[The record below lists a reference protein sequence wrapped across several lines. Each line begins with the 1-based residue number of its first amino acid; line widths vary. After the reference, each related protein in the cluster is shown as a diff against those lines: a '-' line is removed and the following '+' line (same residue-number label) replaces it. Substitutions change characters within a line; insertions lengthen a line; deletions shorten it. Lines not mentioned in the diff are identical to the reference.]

1 MTLALDRTRKP
12 RRAAR
17 GGVVAALDVGT
28 TKVCC
33 LIARVDEHGIPQ
45 VLGLGHQMS
54 AGVKA
59 GTIVDMDLAEEAIG
73 AAVQAAEQASGETIR
88 AVVASLSG
96 GRPTS
101 QTIGAEVPL
110 GGREVGD
117 ADMRRALHQSR
128 HVVLAGDA
136 ALVHAIPVGFSLDG
150 SRGIRDPRGMAG
162 DRLGVQLHLITAG
175 GAAKRNL
182 ETCIAR
188 CHLDVESFVVSP
200 YASGLAAL
208 VEDEMDLGVTVVDM
222 GGGVTS
228 LAVFADGAMVFAD
241 TVPVGGAHVTN
252 DIARGLTTSVAHA
265 ERMKTLY
272 GHAVASPADER
283 ETILV
288 PHVGEEDDD
297 HASQVPKSILVG
309 IIQPRLEE
317 VFELVRHRLEQSGLA
332 KAAGRRVVLT
342 GGASQ
347 LPGTRELAQLVLD
360 KQVRLGRPLR
370 VRGLADAAG
379 GPSFATAAGLL
390 HYAVSQPMDMPVFA
404 GPAEAHGGLLGRVG
418 QWLREN
424 L

>member
-1 MTLALDRTRKP
+1 MTLALDRTRKA
-12 RRAAR
+12 RRPVR

-33 LIARVDEHGIPQ
+33 LIARVDEHGVPN
-45 VLGLGHQMS
+45 VVGVGHQMS
-54 AGVKA
+54 AGVKS

-117 ADMRRALHQSR
+117 PDMRRALQQSR
-128 HVVLAGDA
+128 HVVLGNDA

-150 SRGIRDPRGMAG
+150 SRGIRDPRGMTG
-162 DRLGVQLHLITAG
+162 EKLGVQLHLITAG
-175 GAAKRNL
+175 GSARRNL
-182 ETCIAR
+182 ETCISR
-188 CHLDVESFVVSP
+188 CHLEVESFVVSP
-200 YASGLAAL
+200 YAAGLAAL
-208 VEDEMDLGVTVVDM
+208 VEDEMDLGATVVDM

-228 LAVFADGAMVFAD
+228 IAVFIDGSMVFAD
-241 TVPVGGAHVTN
+241 TVPVGGGHVTN

-272 GHAVASPADER
+272 GHAVVSPADER
-283 ETILV
+283 ETIVV
-288 PHVGEEDDD
+288 PQVGEEDDEQ
-297 HASQVPKSILVG
+297 AGQIPRSILVG

-317 VFELVRHRLEQSGLA
+317 VFELVRHRLEQSGFA

-342 GGASQ
+342 GGACQ
-347 LPGTRELAQLVLD
+347 LPGTIDLARLILD

-370 VRGLADAAG
+370 IRGLGDATG
-379 GPSFATAAGLL
+379 GPAFATAAGLL
-390 HYAVSQPMDMPVFA
+390 HYAVSRPMDMPVSA
-404 GPAEAHGGLLGRVG
+404 GPAEVHGGLLGRVG